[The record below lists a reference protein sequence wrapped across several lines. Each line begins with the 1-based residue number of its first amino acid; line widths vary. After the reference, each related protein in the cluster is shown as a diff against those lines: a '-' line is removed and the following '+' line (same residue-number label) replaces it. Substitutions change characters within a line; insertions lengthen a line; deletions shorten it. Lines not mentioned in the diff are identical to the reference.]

1 MRRWCIPCI
10 ARFTILTSPDTP
22 QGSPNTY
29 LHEPIL
35 AYLKARGVTIHLNTR
50 IQDLLYDVDSN
61 GAPTRLNGFIT
72 SGAFLVL
79 CCVAVCGK

>member
-1 MRRWCIPCI
+1 M
-10 ARFTILTSPDTP
+10 FNLILNTHTH

-35 AYLKARGVTIHLNTR
+35 EYLKQRGVTIHLNTR
-50 IQDLLYDVDSN
+50 IQDLIYDVDSN

-72 SGAFLVL
+72 SGAFNFTFAGVVFWLSD
-79 CCVAVCGK
+79 